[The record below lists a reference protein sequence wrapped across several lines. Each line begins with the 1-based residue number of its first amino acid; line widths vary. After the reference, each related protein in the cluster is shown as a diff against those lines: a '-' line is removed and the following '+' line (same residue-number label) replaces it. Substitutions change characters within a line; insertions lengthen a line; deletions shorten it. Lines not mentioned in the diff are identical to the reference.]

1 MLHYCKEVFLV
12 LEIIFLGGV
21 LGRRLLEPVLLST
34 LLLTTICYVSP
45 AHRLITVTE
54 IIQVVQVVQSCQ
66 SVPAVVGWW
75 TSVWKNFRTG
85 NRLSLKV
92 ALKGNKQGIWVVCHR
107 DFTHTYKNVAVLPG
121 CKMQVMWCPKHLSF
135 FVQTILNGFQL

>member
-54 IIQVVQVVQSCQ
+54 IIQVVQVV
-66 SVPAVVGWW
+66 
-75 TSVWKNFRTG
+75 
-85 NRLSLKV
+85 
-92 ALKGNKQGIWVVCHR
+92 
-107 DFTHTYKNVAVLPG
+107 
-121 CKMQVMWCPKHLSF
+121 
-135 FVQTILNGFQL
+135 